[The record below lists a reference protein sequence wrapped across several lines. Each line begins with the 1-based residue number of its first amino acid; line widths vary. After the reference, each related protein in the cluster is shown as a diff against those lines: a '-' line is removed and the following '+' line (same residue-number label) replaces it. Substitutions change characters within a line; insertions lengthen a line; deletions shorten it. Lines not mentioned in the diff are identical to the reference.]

1 MEKSRLEIKVGLFVF
16 ICLAL
21 LGVLMVQFSKGTSL
35 FRGTYNVNLHTEN
48 VGGLKTQAA
57 VLLAGVQV
65 GSVQKID
72 LAPDGRSVT
81 IQLQIYKNF
90 PIYHDAKF
98 VIEQAGFLG
107 DQFVSIIPTTNNPPA
122 LADGAEVEC
131 QKPFNLQQVARDA
144 AGFIQRIDETAKKL
158 DASVT
163 DLRSQVLNAQ
173 TLSSFGTSITNMK
186 MFTEQALDT
195 IKDINAIVNTN
206 GAQVGFAVSNAVVF
220 SEGLTHL
227 ANSAQSV
234 LDSNSVT
241 ISTATKN
248 IAETTETFKRLAENL
263 QAGKGLA
270 GTILQN
276 PELATNVQAIAA
288 NLAVTSSNLNRL
300 GLWGILWSHKTSVG
314 DTNRANATK
323 QK

>member
-1 MEKSRLEIKVGLFVF
+1 
-16 ICLAL
+16 
-21 LGVLMVQFSKGTSL
+21 
-35 FRGTYNVNLHTEN
+35 
-48 VGGLKTQAA
+48 
-57 VLLAGVQV
+57 
-65 GSVQKID
+65 
-72 LAPDGRSVT
+72 
-81 IQLQIYKNF
+81 
-90 PIYHDAKF
+90 
-98 VIEQAGFLG
+98 
-107 DQFVSIIPTTNNPPA
+107 
-122 LADGAEVEC
+122 
-131 QKPFNLQQVARDA
+131 
-144 AGFIQRIDETAKKL
+144 
-158 DASVT
+158 
-163 DLRSQVLNAQ
+163 
-173 TLSSFGTSITNMK
+173 MK